1 MKPVDP
7 AKDRF
12 LRACRRLPV
21 DRVPVWFM
29 RQAGRYMAAYRKL
42 RERHSILELA
52 RSPELACTVTLQ
64 PVRAMGFDAAI
75 LFSDILMPAKPLGIN
90 LEFSPGPK
98 ISNPIRSAADV
109 RRLRDFEPAE
119 DLAFVGE
126 AARLVVRDL
135 AGRVPLIGFAG
146 APFTLASYLI
156 EGGGS
161 KDYLQTK
168 LFMNAQPAAWDAL
181 MRKLCRVTTGY
192 LKMQADA
199 GASALQLFDSWAG
212 VLTPDQYRKQVLPH
226 SRRLIASLKPL
237 GVPVIHF
244 GTGTGTFL
252 EDFASAGGD
261 VVGVDWRVELDSAFK
276 TVGPRAVQGNLEP
289 GFLFGPLPVLKK
301 EIRRILSIAG
311 KRRGF
316 IFNLGHGVLP
326 KTPEAYVRRAVE
338 WIHAFRP

>member
-1 MKPVDP
+1 MNAVDP
-7 AKDRF
+7 SKDRF

-52 RSPELACTVTLQ
+52 RSPELACEVTLQ

-98 ISNPIRSAADV
+98 ISNPVRSAADV

-126 AARLVVRDL
+126 AVGLVVREL
-135 AGRVPLIGFAG
+135 AGKTPLIGFAG

-192 LKMQADA
+192 LTMQAQA

-212 VLTPDQYRKQVLPH
+212 VLTPEQYRRQVLPH
-226 SRRLIASLKPL
+226 SRRLIASLQPL

-244 GTGTGTFL
+244 GTGTASFL
-252 EDFASAGGD
+252 KDFASAGGD
-261 VVGVDWRVELDSAFK
+261 VVGVDWRVELAEAFK
-276 TVGPRAVQGNLEP
+276 AVGPRAVQGNLEP
-289 GFLFGPLPVLKK
+289 GYLFGPLPALKK
-301 EIRRILSIAG
+301 EIRRILNIAG

-338 WIHAFRP
+338 WIHSFRP